1 MSKKDEGGRPRS
13 GAVSSEEEMNRRAMF
28 SDPQHDVIK
37 SAKQF
42 QPEDK
47 ATLMAT
53 LKGIMKNKG
62 KASTVS
68 ETPSERVDFS
78 DPKHNV
84 MEAAQ
89 HFKMSDKETLLATF
103 KGIGDRMKKAASSG
117 RSSPA
122 SDASSVSPMG
132 TPTSLDS
139 PKKGSGFVKS

>member
-13 GAVSSEEEMNRRAMF
+13 GAVSSDKEMGGR
-28 SDPQHDVIK
+28 
-37 SAKQF
+37 
-42 QPEDK
+42 
-47 ATLMAT
+47 
-53 LKGIMKNKG
+53 
-62 KASTVS
+62 
-68 ETPSERVDFS
+68 ETFS

-89 HFKMSDKETLLATF
+89 HFKMSDRETLLATF
-103 KGIGDRMKKAASSG
+103 KGIGDRMKKTMSSG

-139 PKKGSGFVKS
+139 PKTPKKGFEK